1 MRSFE
6 TYICKDK
13 NQICRFAEVLSP
25 QKELGPQIAKN
36 IVRKLPHLRKVRKS
50 KKIVRKFADLRFEKH
65 ICGPPT
71 FAFQGHF

>member
-13 NQICRFAEVLSP
+13 NQICRFAEVLSS

-36 IVRKLPHLRKVRKS
+36 IVRKYPHLRKVRKL
-50 KKIVRKFADLRFEKH
+50 ADLRFEKR